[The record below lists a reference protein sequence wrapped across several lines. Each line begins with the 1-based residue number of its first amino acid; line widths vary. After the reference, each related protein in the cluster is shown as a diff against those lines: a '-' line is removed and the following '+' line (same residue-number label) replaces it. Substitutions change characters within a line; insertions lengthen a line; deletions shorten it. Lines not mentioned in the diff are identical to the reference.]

1 MMAPAGWGGR
11 VIEPKEDIMTTS
23 KQQKPQTNKPEKG
36 ELSEASLKKVT
47 GGDMP
52 TAVERRGGKQ

>member
-1 MMAPAGWGGR
+1 
-11 VIEPKEDIMTTS
+11 MTNS
-23 KQQKPQTNKPEKG
+23 KQQKPQSNKPEKG
-36 ELSEASLKKVT
+36 ELSEESLKKVS

>member
-1 MMAPAGWGGR
+1 MAH
-11 VIEPKEDIMTTS
+11 S
-23 KQQKPQTNKPEKG
+23 KQQKPQTSKPEKG
-36 ELSEASLKKVT
+36 ELSEESLKKIS

>member
-1 MMAPAGWGGR
+1 
-11 VIEPKEDIMTTS
+11 MTKS
-23 KQQKPQTNKPEKG
+23 KPQKAQANKPEKG
-36 ELSEASLKKVT
+36 ELSEESLKKVS

>member
-1 MMAPAGWGGR
+1 LGR
-11 VIEPKEDIMTTS
+11 TGFKPKEDIMSNS
-23 KQQKPQTNKPEKG
+23 KPQKPQTNKPEKG

>member
-1 MMAPAGWGGR
+1 MAN
-11 VIEPKEDIMTTS
+11 S
-23 KQQKPQTNKPEKG
+23 KQPQPQTKQPETG

-52 TAVERRGGKQ
+52 TAVERRGGKK